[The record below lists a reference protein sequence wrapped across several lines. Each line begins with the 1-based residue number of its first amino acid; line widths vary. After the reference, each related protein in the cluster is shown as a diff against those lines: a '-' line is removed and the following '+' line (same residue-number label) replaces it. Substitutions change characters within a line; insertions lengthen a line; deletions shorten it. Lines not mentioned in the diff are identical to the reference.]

1 MRKFLLSPGIWT
13 SLFGAVGIAR
23 ATKDGPRDWRLILMW
38 VSWGITVSLAVGAV
52 LEKSRQVEL
61 DELRDRY

>member
-13 SLFGAVGIAR
+13 SLFPAIGIVR

-38 VSWGITVSLAVGAV
+38 ASWGISVALAVGAV
-52 LEKSRQVEL
+52 LERSRQAEI
-61 DELRDRY
+61 DELEGRY